1 MMKRLLITVP
11 EAMRHISVIVLA
23 QLTALVVNILMIFVI
38 ADFVQDLFSGDG
50 YIVLLIVAIAAAIIL
65 RMILQKILKLA
76 VFK

>member
-50 YIVLLIVAIAAAIIL
+50 NIVLLIVAIAAAIIL
-65 RMILQKILKLA
+65 RLLIQ
-76 VFK
+76 